1 MVRLALLAIV
11 RALVWKAVTVAV
23 ASRRASDL
31 KDAVAVLVIEP
42 ASMSAWLIVRVEVH
56 VIDAPGTSEP
66 VGHETAGCLLS
77 LTLNGPASVTF
88 PVFVILYVYVIT
100 CPTAL

>member
-1 MVRLALLAIV
+1 MVRFALLTSV
-11 RALVWKAVTVAV
+11 RAGACVAVTVAV
-23 ASRRASDL
+23 AELDVRPL
-31 KDAVAVLVIEP
+31 PEAVAVLVIEP